1 MAVTA
6 AALAGIWFLVAFAL
20 RIAIQLR
27 RYHDTGVRANAG
39 PPLSPGWWARLLFT
53 TSVVAVGVAVVLRAL
68 DVVAP
73 VAALDHPAAA
83 GVGLV
88 LAAMGIGLTFWAQ
101 LAMGASWRLGVDPG
115 ERTALVTSGPF
126 AVVRNPIF
134 STMALTALGLTL
146 MAPTIAGVVALA
158 AVVVALELQVRAVE
172 EPYLRRVH
180 GPAFATYAA
189 RTGRF
194 VPRAS
199 GLRRRRAALPGS
211 PRPAAPGPRG
221 RSATR

>member
-20 RIAIQLR
+20 RIAIQVR

-53 TSVVAVGVAVVLRAL
+53 TSVVAVGGAVVLRAL
-68 DVVAP
+68 DIVAP
-73 VAALDHPAAA
+73 VAALDHPAVAA
-83 GVGLV
+83 VGLV
-88 LAAMGIGLTFWAQ
+88 LAAVGIGLTFWAQ

-134 STMALTALGLTL
+134 STMALTALGLIL

-158 AVVVALELQVRAVE
+158 AVAVALELQVRAVE

-194 VPRAS
+194 VPRIT
-199 GLRRRRAALPGS
+199 RRRAALPGS
-211 PRPAAPGPRG
+211 PRPAAPASRG

>member
-20 RIAIQLR
+20 RIAIQVR

-53 TSVVAVGVAVVLRAL
+53 TSVVAVGGAVVLRAL
-68 DVVAP
+68 DIVAP
-73 VAALDHPAAA
+73 VAALDHPAVAA
-83 GVGLV
+83 VGLV
-88 LAAMGIGLTFWAQ
+88 LAAVGIGLTFWAQ

-134 STMALTALGLTL
+134 STMALTALGLIL

-158 AVVVALELQVRAVE
+158 AVAVALELQVRAVE

-189 RTGRF
+189 RAGRF
-194 VPRAS
+194 VPRIT
-199 GLRRRRAALPGS
+199 RRRAALPGS
-211 PRPAAPGPRG
+211 PRPAAPASRG

>member
-1 MAVTA
+1 MSVAAVV
-6 AALAGIWFLVAFAL
+6 LAGIWFLVAFAV
-20 RIAIQLR
+20 RIAIQVWR
-27 RYHDTGVRANAG
+27 HHDTGVRANAG

-53 TSVVAVGVAVVLRAL
+53 TSVVAVAVAVVLRAL
-68 DVVAP
+68 DVVAA
-73 VAALDHPAAA
+73 VAALDHPAVA

-88 LAAMGIGLTFWAQ
+88 LAAVGIALTFWAQ

-146 MAPTIAGVVALA
+146 MAPTIAGVAALA
-158 AVVVALELQVRAVE
+158 AVAVALELQVRAVE
-172 EPYLRRVH
+172 EPYLRTVH
-180 GPAFATYAA
+180 GVAFDAYAA

-194 VPRAS
+194 VPRIT
-199 GLRRRRAALPGS
+199 RRRAAPLGS
-211 PRPAAPGPRG
+211 PRPAAQASRG